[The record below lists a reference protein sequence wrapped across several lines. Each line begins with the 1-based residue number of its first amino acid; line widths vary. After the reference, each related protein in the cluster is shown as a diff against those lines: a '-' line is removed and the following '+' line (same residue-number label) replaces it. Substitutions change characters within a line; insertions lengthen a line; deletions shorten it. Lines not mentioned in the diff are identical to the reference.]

1 MDEFSQAFTLND
13 LIEKYQ
19 KEPISY
25 ISVHLL
31 TDEFNGFVLA
41 ISWKVLDETHFKMF
55 KQQPQ
60 SDILL
65 FSHSLSEQ
73 YGNWHHKICQ
83 WLDRPHVPL
92 KLINQ

>member
-1 MDEFSQAFTLND
+1 MDEFSQAFTLNN

-31 TDEFNGFVLA
+31 TDEFNDFVLA
-41 ISWKVLDETHFKMF
+41 ISWKALDETHFKMF

-60 SDILL
+60 SEILL

-73 YGNWHHKICQ
+73 YENWHHKICQ
-83 WLDRPHVPL
+83 WLDSPHVPL
-92 KLINQ
+92 KLTNQ